1 MLHPGPTPAS
11 GAVAGQPQ
19 PKGKAKARAKPEAA
33 TIGTAVPESPTAVV
47 DRPDLAHQGNGE
59 GKRG

>member
-11 GAVAGQPQ
+11 GAVAGQLQ
-19 PKGKAKARAKPEAA
+19 PKGKTKARAKPEAA
-33 TIGTAVPESPTAVV
+33 TIGAAIPESPTAVV
-47 DRPDLAHQGNGE
+47 DRPDLAHQGNGD

>member
-33 TIGTAVPESPTAVV
+33 VIGTAVLESPTAVV